1 MGTPETAVDR
11 LVCNSIP
18 VPPATF
24 LVMDTEGLPGN
35 KNGVINKSDAQD
47 LILDILA
54 KDMLSILKNPDVCL
68 LDKNAPVDN
77 GGATP
82 VTPGDMAVLVR
93 TNVQAEAVQKAL
105 VKRGIPCF
113 LSKTGSVFDSIQ
125 AQELY
130 DILCA
135 VDRPGDM
142 GLIKA
147 ALVSSVYHADEAVL
161 RRMNTD
167 ETLAGTWQDRFAG

>member
-1 MGTPETAVDR
+1 M
-11 LVCNSIP
+11 
-18 VPPATF
+18 
-24 LVMDTEGLPGN
+24 
-35 KNGVINKSDAQD
+35 
-47 LILDILA
+47 
-54 KDMLSILKNPDVCL
+54 
-68 LDKNAPVDN
+68 
-77 GGATP
+77 
-82 VTPGDMAVLVR
+82 TPGDMAVLVR

-105 VKRGIPCF
+105 VKRGIPCC

-147 ALVSSVYHADEAVL
+147 ALVSSVYHADEAFL
-161 RRMNTD
+161 RCMNTD
-167 ETLAGTWQDRFAG
+167 RHPCRYLAGPVCRLQADLGGTRLCSHDYRPVVPGGCPDLALVSIWMNEA